1 MTKKQIN
8 VKLASM
14 KKKKMILIGSEIK
27 GIMTKKGVTAY
38 RLAKDLSIDQ
48 GYLSRVLS
56 GRINPGYKF
65 VRKIMAYLGY
75 EIRFVKK
82 TKR

>member
-1 MTKKQIN
+1 
-8 VKLASM
+8 
-14 KKKKMILIGSEIK
+14 
-27 GIMTKKGVTAY
+27 MTKKGVTAY
-38 RLAKDLSIDQ
+38 RLAKDLNIDQ

-56 GRINPGYKF
+56 GRINPGYEF